1 MCGPRG
7 IAGSEGSCAPKRL
20 ERSCRT
26 GRPRSQSAIPSGRPL
41 ESSPNLR
48 LLANLREWP
57 RRRTRMPLRSTTVGA
72 PRWSGVSSSTW
83 RHTMRCLSTEES
95 HTTWAVLPHHT
106 HLLATDALPHHM
118 GPHGLRK
125 LAVAA
130 TRRSPSWHSTL
141 GRRVQ
146 VRTSRP
152 PCRAAVRTTPA
163 IHTQRLSP
171 APMAADTRLALP
183 MQALQAGY
191 TLPGCP
197 SNGRT
202 ESAGRNRR
210 T

>member
-1 MCGPRG
+1 MPKQNSLLRAPNALGKSRTT
-7 IAGSEGSCAPKRL
+7 SCVRWISSLL
-20 ERSCRT
+20 ELAAVEV
-26 GRPRSQSAIPSGRPL
+26 PWPSTAR
-41 ESSPNLR
+41 
-48 LLANLREWP
+48 
-57 RRRTRMPLRSTTVGA
+57 RRRTRTRRRSATVGA
-72 PRWSGVSSSTW
+72 PRWCGDSSSIW

-106 HLLATDALPHHM
+106 HHLARDALPHHT

-125 LAVAA
+125 LAVAV
-130 TRRSPSWHSTL
+130 TRRFPSWPSTL
-141 GRRVQ
+141 GRRAQ

-152 PCRAAVRTTPA
+152 LCRALVRATPA
-163 IHTQRLSP
+163 IRTQRLSP

>member
-1 MCGPRG
+1 MMNTVINQTPC
-7 IAGSEGSCAPKRL
+7 CAPKRL

-26 GRPRSQSAIPSGRPL
+26 RCSGRPL
-41 ESSPNLR
+41 GFLPKLAGG
-48 LLANLREWP
+48 LLVTLEWP
-57 RRRTRMPLRSTTVGA
+57 RSTARCRTRTPRRSATVGA
-72 PRWSGVSSSTW
+72 PRRCGDSSSIW
-83 RHTMRCLSTEES
+83 RHTMRCLNTEES
-95 HTTWAVLPHHT
+95 HTTWAVLPHLT
-106 HLLATDALPHHM
+106 HHLAKDVLPHHM

-125 LAVAA
+125 LAVAV
-130 TRRSPSWHSTL
+130 TRRFPSWLSTL
-141 GRRVQ
+141 GRRAQ

-152 PCRAAVRTTPA
+152 PCRAAVRTAPA

>member
-1 MCGPRG
+1 VLLVRY
-7 IAGSEGSCAPKRL
+7 S
-20 ERSCRT
+20 
-26 GRPRSQSAIPSGRPL
+26 SAILSPLFLPQMGVRWNPPRTCGCWPSCG
-41 ESSPNLR
+41 
-48 LLANLREWP
+48 EWP

-72 PRWSGVSSSTW
+72 PRWCGVSSSTW

-106 HLLATDALPHHM
+106 HHLARDALPHHM

-152 PCRAAVRTTPA
+152 PCRAVVRTTPA

>member
-1 MCGPRG
+1 MSAG
-7 IAGSEGSCAPKRL
+7 IP
-20 ERSCRT
+20 
-26 GRPRSQSAIPSGRPL
+26 PRSNLQAVEVPWPST
-41 ESSPNLR
+41 
-48 LLANLREWP
+48 A
-57 RRRTRMPLRSTTVGA
+57 RRRTRTRRRSATVGA
-72 PRWSGVSSSTW
+72 PRWCGVSSSIW

-106 HLLATDALPHHM
+106 HHLARDALPHHT

-125 LAVAA
+125 LAVAV
-130 TRRSPSWHSTL
+130 TRRFPSWPSTL
-141 GRRVQ
+141 GRRAQ

-152 PCRAAVRTTPA
+152 PCRALVRTTPA